1 MSEIVEGIF
10 LTFFS
15 VIDFFID
22 DDSFSSSSAIIF
34 IKKNMKFI
42 KLISNLV
49 FVGWF
54 CYKKFGLNLEFS
66 KDRLEVKIGQYTLK
80 SIIILIAIISL
91 SNKEKFTVDYDK
103 KKKIKRNI

>member
-66 KDRLEVKIGQYTLK
+66 KDRLEVKIGQYSLK
-80 SIIILIAIISL
+80 SIIIS
-91 SNKEKFTVDYDK
+91 
-103 KKKIKRNI
+103 IKNLPKNGIL